1 MRGYND
7 SEKPVGIKNYMI
19 GNMIQDIR
27 ELVIGLNK
35 EKFTL
40 IGHDWGGAVSWC
52 FARTHPE
59 MLENLILCN
68 MPHIK
73 AFSDARKKNFAVRN
87 LTESELNFL
96 LEYVCNS

>member
-1 MRGYND
+1 MDMRGYND

-40 IGHDWGGAVSWC
+40 IGHDWGGVVSWG
-52 FARTHPE
+52 FAKTHPE

-68 MPHIK
+68 MPHLK
-73 AFSDARKKNFAVRN
+73 AFSDARKKEPKFRGK
-87 LTESELNFL
+87 
-96 LEYVCNS
+96 Y